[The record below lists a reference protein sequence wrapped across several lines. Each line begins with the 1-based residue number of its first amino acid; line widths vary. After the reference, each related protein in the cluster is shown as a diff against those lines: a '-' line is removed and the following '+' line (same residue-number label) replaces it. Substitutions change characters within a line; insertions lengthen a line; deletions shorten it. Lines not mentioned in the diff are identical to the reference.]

1 MLQKFFQLLFYC
13 QEENRLIHEQAHP
26 GGSGSRS
33 GSGSGEVLRE
43 GDSPQQE
50 GAGFFQLQINKSLK
64 EKLDTI
70 VPRSLQLIFRQA
82 EEDSMP
88 IFLPVT
94 QKKLGISL
102 KSYRNRQAEATRNEK
117 EMNKIS

>member
-1 MLQKFFQLLFYC
+1 
-13 QEENRLIHEQAHP
+13 
-26 GGSGSRS
+26 
-33 GSGSGEVLRE
+33 
-43 GDSPQQE
+43 
-50 GAGFFQLQINKSLK
+50 
-64 EKLDTI
+64 
-70 VPRSLQLIFRQA
+70 
-82 EEDSMP
+82 MP

>member
-1 MLQKFFQLLFYC
+1 
-13 QEENRLIHEQAHP
+13 
-26 GGSGSRS
+26 
-33 GSGSGEVLRE
+33 VLRE